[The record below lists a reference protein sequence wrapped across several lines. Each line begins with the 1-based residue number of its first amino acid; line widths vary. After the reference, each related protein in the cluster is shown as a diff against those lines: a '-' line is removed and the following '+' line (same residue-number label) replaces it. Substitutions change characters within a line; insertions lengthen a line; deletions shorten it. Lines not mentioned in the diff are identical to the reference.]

1 MICRIAKNAN
11 WRRSSSK
18 NRGFLSGTFSA
29 MQPIMNVRAA
39 ELRARVKQFAIRVV
53 KFVRAFPSSD
63 ATRVLGNQLLKSGT
77 GESANYHA
85 ACRAR
90 SRAEFIAK
98 LGVVVEEADETEHW
112 LDLIKASEI
121 ASGAELNWLM
131 GEAAELRAIFRASLV
146 TARANC
152 GRDKKPGSRSTP
164 THRPSHNPEIL
175 KSLNP

>member
-1 MICRIAKNAN
+1 
-11 WRRSSSK
+11 
-18 NRGFLSGTFSA
+18 
-29 MQPIMNVRAA
+29 MNVRAA

-53 KFVRAFPSSD
+53 KFVRALPSSD
-63 ATRVLGNQLLKSGT
+63 VARVIGHQLLKSGT

-112 LDLIKASEI
+112 LDLIKEAEL

-131 GEAAELRAIFRASLV
+131 GEAAELRAIFNASLV
-146 TARANC
+146 TARANYE
-152 GRDKKPGSRSTP
+152 RDKRSSP
-164 THRPSHNPEIL
+164 R
-175 KSLNP
+175 